1 MKHRTAAD
9 RADPNIERRTE
20 RQMKK
25 QNFDHRTPPTHDS
38 KTMHAIVQ
46 RTYGS
51 ADVLH
56 MEEIDRPTIGD
67 EELLVRVHAAGL
79 DRGTWHF
86 MTGLAYPIRFMSGLR
101 TPTNPVLGLDLA
113 GTVVAIGKAVTRCA
127 LGDEVFGI
135 GKGSFAE
142 YACAREDKLALKP
155 SNLTFDQ
162 AAVVAVSGLTA
173 LQALCGVGCVEAG
186 QHVLIIG
193 ASGGVG
199 TFAVQI
205 AKSLGAEVTGVC
217 STGKI
222 DLVRSIGADH
232 VIDYTKDDFANSSEH
247 YDLILDIGGNASVS
261 RLRRALTERGTLVI
275 VGGEAGGRITGGMG
289 RQLRAIALSPF
300 VRQRLTMKTP
310 KENFADLE
318 RLVQLI
324 DAGELTPSIERI
336 YPLHDVPDAMR
347 HLVAGHTRGKLVI
360 SMTDAA

>member
-1 MKHRTAAD
+1 
-9 RADPNIERRTE
+9 
-20 RQMKK
+20 MKK
-25 QNFDHRTPPTHDS
+25 QTFDHKTPTTHDS
-38 KTMHAIVQ
+38 NTMRAIVQ

-56 MEEIDRPTIGD
+56 MEEIERPTIGD
-67 EELLVRVHAAGL
+67 SEVLIRVHAAGL

-86 MTGLAYPIRFMSGLR
+86 MTGLAYPIRLMSGLR
-101 TPTNPVLGLDLA
+101 APKNPVLGLDLA
-113 GTVVAIGKAVTRCA
+113 GTVVAIGNAVTRFA

-142 YACAREDKLALKP
+142 YACAREDKLVLKP
-155 SNLTFDQ
+155 ANLTFNQ

-173 LQALCGVGCVEAG
+173 LQALCDVGRIQAG

-217 STGKI
+217 STTKI
-222 DLVRSIGADH
+222 DLVRSLGVDH
-232 VIDYTKDDFANSSEH
+232 VIDYTKDDFAVGPQH
-247 YDLILDIGGNASVS
+247 YDLILDLGGNSSVS
-261 RLRRALTERGTLVI
+261 RLRRALAKRGTLVI
-275 VGGEAGGRITGGMG
+275 VGGEDGGRITGGVG
-289 RQLRAIALSPF
+289 RQLWAITLSPF
-300 VRQRLTMKTP
+300 VHQRLTMKAP
-310 KENFADLE
+310 KENSTDLE
-318 RLVQLI
+318 RLAQLI
-324 DAGELTPSIERI
+324 EAGRLTPSIERI
-336 YPLHDVPDAMR
+336 YPLLDVPDAMR